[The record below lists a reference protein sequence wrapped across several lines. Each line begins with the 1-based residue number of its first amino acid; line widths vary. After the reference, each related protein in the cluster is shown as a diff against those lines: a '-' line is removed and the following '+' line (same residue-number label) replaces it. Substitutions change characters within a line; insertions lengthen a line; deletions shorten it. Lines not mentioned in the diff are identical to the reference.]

1 MEPVSSEASI
11 KAAGDGEK
19 QPREGMPGSGAK
31 AGRLRLPTWI
41 RSPSLHEW
49 VRTLGIIIAASWG
62 IYTFLWK
69 EIYVP
74 SQAPA
79 SISLEISLTPIAGQ
93 PQNETS
99 PPSVQRELRIS
110 ATNASTRRLYL
121 LSSFWELF
129 PIRRQAQH
137 RSTFLERA
145 RGPFDSLP
153 VERGAV
159 LQPYPTEAAGRLF
172 DDDHINPGETIH
184 RSVVVSL
191 PSNFYAA
198 QVDVLVPVLT
208 REPPK
213 ANGLLGGRVLEWGY
227 DRSEMI
233 IPLLCV
239 ENKPEDCL
247 RLDDPEKQDLQMD
260 RKLKAFD
267 PNYVLNE
274 QSVQVGLSGG
284 S

>member
-1 MEPVSSEASI
+1 MSSEPPI
-11 KAAGDGEK
+11 KPHGD
-19 QPREGMPGSGAK
+19 RETLPPKGMPGSRTR
-31 AGRLRLPTWI
+31 AGSLHLPAWI

-62 IYTFLWK
+62 IYTFVWK

-79 SISLEISLTPIAGQ
+79 SISLEISLTPIAADG
-93 PQNETS
+93 PGTGSS
-99 PPSVQRELRIS
+99 PSLQRELKVS
-110 ATNASTRRLYL
+110 ATNASNRRLYL
-121 LSSFWELF
+121 LNSFWELF
-129 PIRRQAQH
+129 PIRRQGWNRA
-137 RSTFLERA
+137 TFPERA
-145 RGPFDSLP
+145 KGPFDAMP

-159 LQPYPTEAAGRLF
+159 LQPYPTEAAGKLF
-172 DDDHINPGETIH
+172 VDDHINPGETIH
-184 RSVVVSL
+184 RSVIVSL
-191 PSNFYAA
+191 PAGAYAA

-208 REPPK
+208 REPPRG
-213 ANGLLGGRVLEWGY
+213 NGLLGGRVLEWGY
-227 DRSEMI
+227 DRSEVI

-239 ENKPEDCL
+239 DGDPNDCL

>member
-1 MEPVSSEASI
+1 
-11 KAAGDGEK
+11 
-19 QPREGMPGSGAK
+19 MPGARGGKEAF
-31 AGRLRLPTWI
+31 RLPGWM

-62 IYTFLWK
+62 IYTFIWK

-79 SISLEISLTPIAGQ
+79 SISLQISLTPIVGDGKGD
-93 PQNETS
+93 PT
-99 PPSVQRELRIS
+99 PPSLQRELKVS
-110 ATNASTRRLYL
+110 ATNASNRRLYL

-129 PIRRQAQH
+129 PIRRQAMD
-137 RSTFLERA
+137 RSTFAERVQ
-145 RGPFDSLP
+145 GPLDAIH

-159 LQPYPTEAAGRLF
+159 LQPYPTEAAGKLF
-172 DDDHINPGETIH
+172 LDDHINPGETIH
-184 RSVVVSL
+184 RSLIVTL
-191 PSNFYAA
+191 PSGAYAA

-208 REPPK
+208 REPPRGH
-213 ANGLLGGRVLEWGY
+213 GLLGGRVLEWGY
-227 DRSEMI
+227 DRSDMV
-233 IPLLCV
+233 IPLLCR
-239 ENKPEDCL
+239 ETNPGDCL
-247 RLDDPEKQDLQMD
+247 RLDDAVKQDLAMD

-267 PNYVLNE
+267 PNYFLNE

>member
-1 MEPVSSEASI
+1 MSSDPPTRPH
-11 KAAGDGEK
+11 GDRETL
-19 QPREGMPGSGAK
+19 PRKGMPGARTRARS
-31 AGRLRLPTWI
+31 LRLPAWL

-49 VRTLGIIIAASWG
+49 VRTSGIIIAASWG
-62 IYTFLWK
+62 IYTFVWK

-79 SISLEISLTPIAGQ
+79 SITLEISLIPMAAEGGSGSS
-93 PQNETS
+93 S
-99 PPSVQRELRIS
+99 PSLQRELKVS

-129 PIRRQAQH
+129 PIRRQVLN
-137 RSTFLERA
+137 RSTFPSRA
-145 RGPFDSLP
+145 IGPFDAIH

-159 LQPYPTEAAGRLF
+159 LQPYPTEAAGKLF
-172 DDDHINPGETIH
+172 VDDHINPGETIH
-184 RSVVVSL
+184 RSVIVSL
-191 PSNFYAA
+191 PAGAYAA

-213 ANGLLGGRVLEWGY
+213 GNALLGGRVLEWGY
-227 DRSEMI
+227 DRTDVV

-239 ENKPEDCL
+239 DGDPSDCL
-247 RLDDPEKQDLQMD
+247 RLDDPEKQDRLMD

-267 PNYVLNE
+267 SNYFLNE

>member
-1 MEPVSSEASI
+1 VKLPP
-11 KAAGDGEK
+11 K
-19 QPREGMPGSGAK
+19 GMPGAGAK
-31 AGRLRLPTWI
+31 AGPFRLPAWM

-62 IYTFLWK
+62 IYTFIWK

-79 SISLEISLTPIAGQ
+79 SISLEISLTPIAADGQ
-93 PQNETS
+93 S
-99 PPSVQRELRIS
+99 DPSQPSLQRELKVS
-110 ATNASTRRLYL
+110 ATNASNRRLYL

-129 PIRRQAQH
+129 PIRRQVLN
-137 RSTFLERA
+137 RSTFPERA
-145 RGPFDSLP
+145 KGPFDASH
-153 VERGAV
+153 VERGAL
-159 LQPYPTEAAGRLF
+159 LQPYPTEAAGKLF
-172 DDDHINPGETIH
+172 EDDHINPGETIH
-184 RSVVVSL
+184 RSLIVSM
-191 PSNFYAA
+191 PSGSYAA

-213 ANGLLGGRVLEWGY
+213 GKGLLGGRMLEWGY
-227 DRSEMI
+227 DKSDVI

-239 ENKPEDCL
+239 ESNPTDCL
-247 RLDDPEKQDLQMD
+247 RLDDAEKQDLQMD

>member
-1 MEPVSSEASI
+1 MSSEPPI
-11 KAAGDGEK
+11 KPHGDSESLPPK
-19 QPREGMPGSGAK
+19 GMPGARTRARS
-31 AGRLRLPTWI
+31 LRLPGWM

-62 IYTFLWK
+62 IYTFIWK

-79 SISLEISLTPIAGQ
+79 SISLEISLTPAAGDGE
-93 PQNETS
+93 NGSS
-99 PPSVQRELRIS
+99 PASLQRELKVS
-110 ATNASTRRLYL
+110 ATNASNRRLYL

-129 PIRRQAQH
+129 PIHRQVLN
-137 RSTFLERA
+137 RTTFPERA
-145 RGPFDSLP
+145 KGPFDALH
-153 VERGAV
+153 VERGAE
-159 LQPYPTEAAGRLF
+159 LQPYPTEAAGKLF
-172 DDDHINPGETIH
+172 VDDHINPGETIH
-184 RSVVVSL
+184 RSVIVSL
-191 PSNFYAA
+191 PPGAYAA

-213 ANGLLGGRVLEWGY
+213 GNGLLGGRVLEWGY
-227 DRSEMI
+227 DKSDVV

-239 ENKPEDCL
+239 EGNPSDCL
-247 RLDDPEKQDLQMD
+247 RLNDSQKQDLLMD

-267 PNYVLNE
+267 SNYFLNE
-274 QSVQVGLSGG
+274 QSVQVGLSAG

>member
-1 MEPVSSEASI
+1 VSSEPPI
-11 KAAGDGEK
+11 KPHGDSETLPPK
-19 QPREGMPGSGAK
+19 GMPGSRTRA
-31 AGRLRLPTWI
+31 RSLQLPAWM

-62 IYTFLWK
+62 IYTFIWK

-79 SISLEISLTPIAGQ
+79 SISLAISLTPIAADGARG
-93 PQNETS
+93 PS
-99 PPSVQRELRIS
+99 PASLQRELKVS

-129 PIRRQAQH
+129 PIRRQVLD
-137 RSTFLERA
+137 RSTFPHRA
-145 RGPFDSLP
+145 RGPFDAIH
-153 VERGAV
+153 VERGAA
-159 LQPYPTEAAGRLF
+159 LQPYPTEAAGKLF
-172 DDDHINPGETIH
+172 VDDHINPGETIH
-184 RSVVVSL
+184 RSVIVSL
-191 PSNFYAA
+191 PSGAYAA

-213 ANGLLGGRVLEWGY
+213 GNGLLGGRVLEWGY
-227 DRSEMI
+227 DKSDVV

-239 ENKPEDCL
+239 EGNPSDCL
-247 RLDDPEKQDLQMD
+247 RLDDPEQQDRLMD

-267 PNYVLNE
+267 SNYFLNE